1 MHGTSELSR
10 VGVGWVPAVAGVLAL
25 LALTRWRKP
34 PPAAHT
40 RLCIFGPDF
49 EANRVR
55 PESDAEIIAAHDVE
69 QCALEQ
75 SEDDDEARS
84 AEAALAAIEADIS
97 ATTDVIEVTF
107 VSQLETS
114 RTIELHCEGVHVH
127 DLVCGVTF
135 STSAS
140 ARQRWSARCGGAT
153 LHAWVVSP
161 RSSTDFVLPAQT
173 RLPEPRVV
181 RERRPTARAA
191 AAR

>member
-1 MHGTSELSR
+1 MLLVEIDVEQGSR
-10 VGVGWVPAVAGVLAL
+10 PALEPGYVQEEQVA
-25 LALTRWRKP
+25 
-34 PPAAHT
+34 
-40 RLCIFGPDF
+40 DF

-55 PESDAEIIAAHDVE
+55 PESDAEIIAAHDAE

-75 SEDDDEARS
+75 SEDDEEARS
-84 AEAALAAIEADIS
+84 AEAAIAAIEADMR
-97 ATTDVIEVTF
+97 ATTDLIEVTF

-153 LHAWVVSP
+153 LHAWVVNP
-161 RSSTDFVLPAQT
+161 RSSTDFVLPTQT

>member
-1 MHGTSELSR
+1 M
-10 VGVGWVPAVAGVLAL
+10 VGVGWVPVAVG
-25 LALTRWRKP
+25 
-34 PPAAHT
+34 
-40 RLCIFGPDF
+40 G
-49 EANRVR
+49 
-55 PESDAEIIAAHDVE
+55 
-69 QCALEQ
+69 
-75 SEDDDEARS
+75 
-84 AEAALAAIEADIS
+84 
-97 ATTDVIEVTF
+97 
-107 VSQLETS
+107 TS

-153 LHAWVVSP
+153 LDAWVVSP
-161 RSSTDFVLPAQT
+161 RSSTDFVLPTQT